1 MRHKLQKVQKTVV
14 NLLFLKPGLNKLT
27 MNKTMNILKQHSLLW
42 SLEAAMGSVAPVY
55 PSTSIRG
62 EFDNQGSP
70 GTR

>member
-27 MNKTMNILKQHSLLW
+27 MNKTMNISKQHSLLW
-42 SLEAAMGSVAPVY
+42 SLETAMGSFAPVY
-55 PSTSIRG
+55 PTTSIRG

>member
-42 SLEAAMGSVAPVY
+42 SLEAIMGSVAPVY
-55 PSTSIRG
+55 PTTSIRG